1 MTAEFYKN
9 VYQTNNFKLRIFGNK
24 KVFEETQI
32 GWRQYASS
40 QSPFYKSIF
49 GNNSQNLHGSR
60 FQSFLVFSNV
70 A

>member
-9 VYQTNNFKLRIFGNK
+9 VYQKNNFRLRIFGNK
-24 KVFEETQI
+24 KVFGETQI

-40 QSPFYKSIF
+40 QSPFCKSIF
-49 GNNSQNLHGSR
+49 GNSSQNLHRNR